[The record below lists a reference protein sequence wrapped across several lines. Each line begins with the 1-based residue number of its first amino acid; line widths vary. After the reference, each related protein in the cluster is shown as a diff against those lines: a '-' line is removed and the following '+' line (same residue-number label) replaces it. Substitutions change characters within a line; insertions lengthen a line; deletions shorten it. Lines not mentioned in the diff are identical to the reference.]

1 MPAGIPVAFCTDS
14 GLDAFRFSDVPAA
27 PGPGASLLAIR
38 CYQPDCADEGPI
50 GAVWCEANG
59 LWGADTSGRGSPSQH
74 LRPLDAA
81 RWVRARHDAHRHTES
96 RWTAPHLDVA
106 SAADVAA
113 AHTLTTGG

>member
-1 MPAGIPVAFCTDS
+1 VVRAVEPEI
-14 GLDAFRFSDVPAA
+14 LDAVA
-27 PGPGASLLAIR
+27 G
-38 CYQPDCADEGPI
+38 
-50 GAVWCEANG
+50 EANG

-96 RWTAPHLDVA
+96 RWTAAHLDVA